1 MSKHYG
7 SFTGT
12 PIEFEGSRPQGREE
26 NFPTTF
32 GRVARAIWP
41 TKTAFMLAQI
51 GNVSDRA
58 AKDWLSGK
66 VAPPATVVT
75 AMLVEITKRD

>member
-1 MSKHYG
+1 MSLQESVSG
-7 SFTGT
+7 SASTQNRG
-12 PIEFEGSRPQGREE
+12 
-26 NFPTTF
+26 NKFPHRGKISPTIHAV
-32 GRVARAIWP
+32 VARAIWP